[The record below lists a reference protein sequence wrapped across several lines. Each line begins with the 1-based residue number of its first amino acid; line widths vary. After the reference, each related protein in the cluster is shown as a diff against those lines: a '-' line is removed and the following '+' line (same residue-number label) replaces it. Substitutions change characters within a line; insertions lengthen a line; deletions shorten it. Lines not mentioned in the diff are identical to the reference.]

1 MANYK
6 SSYTGAQIDSGISKA
21 NTAVQ
26 PAALESKQDT
36 LVSGT
41 NIKTI
46 NNLSI
51 LGEGN
56 LVIEGGEGSFSYR
69 NIDFADETQWTGTE
83 PTQTVLQDILDN
95 DYQALHIINI
105 ENVADAWLWKCMGA
119 GSEDTQ
125 IKRYI
130 NFDDVDE
137 SEGTPAVASFFLISK
152 TEGEQEI
159 DFHSSDVPLNNYSS
173 LDNKPLINSVELNG
187 NKSLSDLGIQSTL
200 VSGTNIKTINNTSLL
215 GEGNITIEGGS
226 SSNSDWMNS
235 RIDFMGDSITE
246 GYPGGSTVTKKYWEF
261 LGDKLNATVH
271 GYGIGGSTIAD
282 GSSPMFSRVLNMEK
296 DVDLIFVFG
305 GTNDFANYNRVL
317 GDQFTVSSGTRTLNT
332 NTATF
337 YGGLNQLCLNLITT
351 FPSATYVLLTPIHRK
366 NFSGQKTDLQANGQG
381 LYLDAYVDAIKKV
394 GDWFSIPVIDLYNH
408 SSLYPQDQTQ
418 KLTYFASDNDGLHP
432 NTLGH
437 EVLGNVIYDELK
449 IVTKKL
455 AGVTYSITK
464 NVTNGTATGATSIA
478 KNGTASVT
486 ITANTGYAIPT
497 SVTVTGASYNY
508 NSTTGVVTLTNPTN
522 DIVITANCVQVVTYS
537 ITGNITNGT
546 KTGATSIIEGR
557 TASVTIVPNNGYI
570 LPSNITVTNA
580 TYTYNNTTGVVN
592 LSEPAG
598 DVTISATCVE
608 VPSYSI
614 TTSVTNGSYSGAS
627 VIYEGSSAQV
637 VITPNQNYKLPD
649 SVTVVGASQL
659 YSSSTGVV
667 TLSNPTGN
675 VTISATCPAIQ
686 TYLITN
692 NITHGVASGPSTIT
706 ENGTATIEITPDTG
720 YYMPDSV
727 TVTGADYN
735 YDKANASISLSNPT
749 DNVAITVECT
759 NVTPATIW
767 YMDTTSVEACPNLSS
782 YQTVM
787 GTGAF
792 AAGRAATGKTPNPPV
807 GSPINMVRFRAG
819 KGNGTTTGGDGSDVT
834 GTLIVG
840 KFNTSTRKT
849 TEIHEVPLAGLGI
862 TSNRNIVSEVEIPLM
877 TIEENEVPLY
887 YTANHAT
894 FAPYHVSAKDI
905 QMTTLQFQLS
915 TQVGGDAGAA
925 ELTWSGNLCIDWGY
939 KG

>member
-6 SSYTGAQIDSGISKA
+6 SIYTGAEIDSAIGKA
-21 NTAVQ
+21 NTALQ
-26 PAALESKQDT
+26 EHQELKTINNESLVGEGNITIEGTSYTAGSNIQISEENVISATDTIYDDTELRGVIAGKQEELVSGENIKTINGNSILGEGNLVIEGGEGGLTSVAHDETLTGAGTNENPLGVDTTTIAQKSDIPDISGKQDT

-46 NNLSI
+46 NNFSI

-56 LVIEGGEGSFSYR
+56 L
-69 NIDFADETQWTGTE
+69 A
-83 PTQTVLQDILDN
+83 
-95 DYQALHIINI
+95 
-105 ENVADAWLWKCMGA
+105 
-119 GSEDTQ
+119 
-125 IKRYI
+125 
-130 NFDDVDE
+130 
-137 SEGTPAVASFFLISK
+137 
-152 TEGEQEI
+152 
-159 DFHSSDVPLNNYSS
+159 
-173 LDNKPLINSVELNG
+173 
-187 NKSLSDLGIQSTL
+187 
-200 VSGTNIKTINNTSLL
+200 
-215 GEGNITIEGGS
+215 IEGGS
-226 SSNSDWMNS
+226 GSNNDWMNS

-271 GYGIGGSTIAD
+271 GYGIGGSTVAD
-282 GSSPMFSRVLNMEK
+282 GSNPMFSRVLNMER

-437 EVLGNVIYDELK
+437 EVLANVIYDELK
-449 IVTKKL
+449 IVAKKL

-464 NVTNGTATGATSIA
+464 NISNGAAAGATSIA

-486 ITANTGYAIPT
+486 ITANSGYAIPT
-497 SVTVTGASYNY
+497 SITVTGASYNY
-508 NSTTGVVTLTNPTN
+508 NNTTGVVTLTNPTN
-522 DIVITANCVQVVTYS
+522 NIVITANCVQVVTYS

-557 TASVTIVPNNGYI
+557 TASITIIPNNGYI

-580 TYTYNNTTGVVN
+580 THTYDDTTGVVN
-592 LSEPAG
+592 LSEPTG
-598 DVTISATCVE
+598 DVTVSATCVE

-614 TTSVTNGSYSGAS
+614 TTNVTNGSYSGAS
-627 VIYEGSSAQV
+627 VIYEESSAQV

-659 YSSSTGVV
+659 YSSSTGII

-692 NITHGVASGPSTIT
+692 NITNGVASGPSTIT

-720 YYMPDSV
+720 YYMPDSI
-727 TVTGADYN
+727 TVTGASYE
-735 YDKANASISLSNPT
+735 YDKANATISLNNPT

-759 NVTPATIW
+759 NVAPTVW
-767 YMDTTSVEACPNLSS
+767 YMDTTSAEACPNLNS
-782 YQTVM
+782 YQTIIN
-787 GTGAF
+787 TGAF

-819 KGNGTTTGGDGSDVT
+819 KGNGTTIGGDGSDVT

-862 TSNRNIVSEVEIPLM
+862 TANRNIVSEVEIPLM
-877 TIEENEVPLY
+877 TIEENEVPLF
-887 YTANHAT
+887 YTANHDT

-915 TQVGGDAGAA
+915 TEVGGSAGAA

>member
-6 SSYTGAQIDSGISKA
+6 SIYTGAEIDSAIGKA
-21 NTAVQ
+21 NTALQ
-26 PAALESKQDT
+26 EHQELKTINNESLVGEGNITIEGTSYTAGSNIQISEENVISATDTIYDDTELREAIAGKQEKLVSGENIKTINGNSILGEGNLVIEGGEGGLTSVAHDETLTGAGTNENPLGVDTTTIAQKSDIPDISGKQDT

-46 NNLSI
+46 NNFSI

-56 LVIEGGEGSFSYR
+56 L
-69 NIDFADETQWTGTE
+69 A
-83 PTQTVLQDILDN
+83 
-95 DYQALHIINI
+95 
-105 ENVADAWLWKCMGA
+105 
-119 GSEDTQ
+119 
-125 IKRYI
+125 
-130 NFDDVDE
+130 
-137 SEGTPAVASFFLISK
+137 
-152 TEGEQEI
+152 
-159 DFHSSDVPLNNYSS
+159 
-173 LDNKPLINSVELNG
+173 
-187 NKSLSDLGIQSTL
+187 
-200 VSGTNIKTINNTSLL
+200 
-215 GEGNITIEGGS
+215 IEGGS
-226 SSNSDWMNS
+226 GSNNDWMNS

-271 GYGIGGSTIAD
+271 GYGIGGSTVAD
-282 GSSPMFSRVLNMEK
+282 GSNPMFSRVLNMER

-437 EVLGNVIYDELK
+437 EVLANVIYDELK
-449 IVTKKL
+449 IVAKKL

-464 NVTNGTATGATSIA
+464 NISNGTAAGATSIA

-486 ITANTGYAIPT
+486 ITANSGYAIPT
-497 SVTVTGASYNY
+497 SITVTGASYNY
-508 NSTTGVVTLTNPTN
+508 NNTTGVVTLTNPTN
-522 DIVITANCVQVVTYS
+522 NIVITANCVQVVTYS

-557 TASVTIVPNNGYI
+557 TASITIIPNNGYI

-580 TYTYNNTTGVVN
+580 THTYNDTTGVVN
-592 LSEPAG
+592 LSEPTG
-598 DVTISATCVE
+598 DVTVSATCVE

-614 TTSVTNGSYSGAS
+614 TTNVTNGSYSGAS

-637 VITPNQNYKLPD
+637 AITPNQNYKLPD

-659 YSSSTGVV
+659 YSSSTGII

-692 NITHGVASGPSTIT
+692 NITHGVASGPSSIT

-735 YDKANASISLSNPT
+735 YDKVNASISLSNPT

-759 NVTPATIW
+759 NVKPATTVW

-782 YQTVM
+782 YQTIIN
-787 GTGAF
+787 TGAF
-792 AAGRAATGKTPNPPV
+792 AAGKAATGKTPNPPV

-819 KGNGTTTGGDGSDVT
+819 KGQGTTIGGDGSDVT

-877 TIEENEVPLY
+877 TIEENEIPLY
-887 YTANHAT
+887 YTADHTT

-915 TQVGGDAGAA
+915 TQVGGSAGAA